1 MPATPEELFA
11 YFDLLGIAHST
22 VSHPPFFTVD
32 EGREWHDKIPGLHCK
47 NLFIKDKKGGIWH
60 VVVPGDKRVDLNA
73 LEKSLGAP
81 RFSFAK
87 PEVLWEVEQLTPGS
101 VTPFGLINDTARRVT
116 VILDDE
122 MLQSE
127 WVNFHPLHNAAS
139 TTLRATDL
147 VKFVR
152 SLGYDPV
159 ILTVP
164 HRPVA

>member
-1 MPATPEELFA
+1 VPATPEELFA
-11 YFDLLGIAHST
+11 YFDSLGIAHST

-164 HRPVA
+164 QRPVA